1 MPSIVKRV
9 VLTLE
14 GELPTGFQVRLEL
27 GIVKALSQSGQ
38 EAYTPQVEVIGHLP
52 PNPALATALQDW
64 QRVYHRLMQ
73 PTRALKPQRIR
84 YDGSLDLRKDCR
96 HLANEV
102 VQQFQDWLQAAAFQ
116 ALNLRLR
123 EELHR
128 EEPIQLLIRSR
139 DRALLHLPW
148 HRWDF
153 VERYHQ
159 VEVAFS
165 SPEAESPP
173 LPPPRPTAQV
183 RILAIL
189 GHSDQIDVERDRALL
204 QQLPQAAV
212 TFLVE
217 PTRSQLTDQLWEQTW
232 DILFFAGHSET
243 AAQTGRLSLNATET
257 ITLEDLRYGLRR
269 AIAQGLQLAIFNSCD
284 GLGLA
289 KALGDLPLPHMIV
302 MREPVP
308 DVVAQ
313 QFLLYFLQAFAAH
326 QPFYHA
332 VRTARERLQGSEADF
347 PCASWLPAICQ
358 SSTASPPTWR
368 ELSGGDRHPPR
379 PAPGTALLSG
389 GLVAVLVILARL
401 AGLLQGIELAT
412 YDHFMRV
419 QPSQGQDDRLLI
431 VAVTPTD
438 VAAQDADS
446 RKGTS
451 LNDATLEQLL
461 SRLMAHQPRVIAL
474 DLFRDFAV
482 EPGHDELVSL
492 LQAQRVI
499 TLCSHGRAATE
510 EIPPPPEV
518 QTETPANR
526 LGYSNL
532 TPDQDNV
539 IRRHTLSQSPP
550 AEGRCQAFY
559 SLALLSVKRYLAQQ
573 DISLRWEGQPP
584 LIQLRDTVLTPINES
599 FGGYQGVDNL
609 GHQIMLHYR
618 AAPDAVARTV
628 TVGELL
634 NGDVD
639 PSWIEDRLVLIGNT
653 DPSFKDRFQTPL
665 TRVPE
670 EQLYGVHLHAH
681 SASQLLSVVLDGQ
694 PLIWSW
700 PEAGEGAWILA
711 WGLVGGGIAWRFRR
725 LPIRVG
731 VGGTALLLLYGGSYG
746 LFWLGGWIPLV
757 PAAIALMGG
766 LIGGAIAS
774 AQGQRWHSP
783 THP

>member
-1 MPSIVKRV
+1 MPPTVKRV

-14 GELPTGFQVRLEL
+14 GDLPTGFQVRLEL
-27 GIVKALSQSGQ
+27 GTVKALSQLGQ
-38 EAYTPQVEVIGHLP
+38 AAYTPQVEAIGHLP

-73 PTRALKPQRIR
+73 PSRALKPQRIR

-116 ALNLRLR
+116 PLNLRLR

-128 EEPIQLLIRSR
+128 EEPIQLLLRSR
-139 DRALLHLPW
+139 DRALPHLPW

-165 SPEAESPP
+165 PPEAESPP
-173 LPPPRPTAQV
+173 LPPPRPNAQV

-189 GHSDQIDVERDRALL
+189 GHSDQINVARDRALL

-217 PTRSQLTDQLWEQTW
+217 PTRSQLTDQLWEQAW
-232 DILFFAGHSET
+232 DILFFAGHSKT
-243 AAQTGRLSLNATET
+243 AAQAGRLSLNVTET

-289 KALGDLPLPHMIV
+289 EALGDLPLPPMIV

-326 QPFYHA
+326 QPFYQA
-332 VRTARERLQGSEADF
+332 VRTARERLQGSEAAF

-358 SSTASPPTWR
+358 SSAALPPTWR
-368 ELSGGDRHPPR
+368 ELSGGDRRPPR
-379 PAPGTALLSG
+379 PALGAALLSG

-419 QPSQGQDDRLLI
+419 QPSQGMDDRLLI
-431 VAVTPTD
+431 VEVTPTD

-482 EPGHDELVSL
+482 EPGRNELVSL

-499 TLCSHGRAATE
+499 TLCSHSRGAEE

-518 QTETPANR
+518 QTDTPANR
-526 LGYSNL
+526 FGYSGF
-532 TPDQDNV
+532 PQDQDNV
-539 IRRHTLSQSPP
+539 IRRQILQQSPP
-550 AEGRCQAFY
+550 ANARCQAHY
-559 SLALLSVKRYLAQQ
+559 SLGMLSVIRYLAQQ
-573 DISLRWEGQPP
+573 DIKLQWTEAQQP
-584 LIQLRDTVLTPINES
+584 LMQLRDTVLTPINES
-599 FGGYQGVDNL
+599 FGGYQGVDDR

-618 AAPDAVARTV
+618 AASDAVARTV
-628 TVGELL
+628 TVGEIL

-639 PSWIEDRLVLIGNT
+639 PSWIEDRLVLIGNA
-653 DPSFKDRFQTPL
+653 DPSFKDQFQTPL

-670 EQLYGVHLHAH
+670 EQLHGVHLHAH

-694 PLIWSW
+694 PLIWNW
-700 PEAGEGAWILA
+700 PEAGEVAWILA
-711 WGLVGGGIAWRFRR
+711 WGLVGSGIAWHFRR
-725 LPIRVG
+725 LPMWVG
-731 VGGTALLLLYGGSYG
+731 VGSAGLLLLYGGSYG
-746 LFWLGGWIPLV
+746 LFCLGGWIPLV

-766 LIGGAIAS
+766 LMGGAIAPV
-774 AQGQRWHSP
+774 QGQRWHS
-783 THP
+783 HP